1 MKFINK
7 HINLIFYFVATT
19 MMLFVASSCITE
31 EEQLEIK
38 YKPVTIETT
47 SPSSITYNSVVI
59 GGRITAPQERNVIRG
74 VVWSTTQDPVFEK
87 DHIENGG
94 VGIGAFNVTIT
105 GMSANTNY
113 YIRAFARSSLST
125 VYGNQ
130 ILVKTT
136 MPTLATISTN
146 TVTAITTSSAVCG
159 GNITDNGGATILSSG
174 ICWNT
179 SPSPTTSN
187 SKAMNSATI
196 GNFSSSLIGLKS
208 GTLYYI
214 RAYVT
219 NSLGTTYGNEVSFRT
234 LSGVP
239 ELSTISITSISATSA
254 ISGGAITNDGG
265 VAITIRGVC
274 WSTSSS
280 PTILNSK
287 TNDGTGVG
295 TFSSSITGLSANTT
309 YYVRAY
315 ASNSVG
321 TAYGSVQSFKTSTV
335 TIPTLSTNSISSITI
350 NSAISG
356 GNITSDGGASIIAKG
371 VCWSSTTSSPTTTN
385 SKTTDGS
392 GVGTFSS
399 SITALTP
406 GTTYYV
412 RAYATN
418 SAGTAYGSMISFRT
432 LSISLPTISTSS
444 ISSIT
449 TSSASGGGNVTSDG
463 GASITSKGVCWSNTT
478 SSPTTSNSLTSNG
491 TGLGS
496 FSSSITGLSANTT
509 YYVRAYATNSSGTAY
524 GSVVSFSTSAVT
536 LPSISTSSI
545 SSITTS
551 SASGGG
557 NVTSDGGGS
566 VTSRGVCWSSSTSTP
581 TTSSS
586 STSSGSG
593 IGSFSSSLTGLSSNT
608 TYYVRAYAINS
619 AGTAYGSVVSFRTST
634 VSLPTISTNSISSIT
649 TSSASGGGNITSD
662 GGGSV
667 TSRGV
672 CWSSSTSNPTTS
684 NSIVSNGSGIGSFS
698 VSITGLSSNTTY
710 YVRAYATNSAGTAYG
725 SVVSFSSLP
734 SFAIGQSYQ
743 GGIIFY
749 IDGTGAHG
757 LICATT
763 NQSTGIRWYNGS
775 YVTTG
780 ATTSSVGYGN
790 SNTNTIV
797 SYQGTGSYAARLCYD
812 LILNGYSD
820 WYLPSRS
827 ELSLMYTNLKS
838 AGLGGFSSID
848 YWSSTEYSATS
859 AYYQSFSTGTA
870 SYATKSTTKYVRA
883 VRTF

>member
-1 MKFINK
+1 M
-7 HINLIFYFVATT
+7 
-19 MMLFVASSCITE
+19 
-31 EEQLEIK
+31 
-38 YKPVTIETT
+38 
-47 SPSSITYNSVVI
+47 
-59 GGRITAPQERNVIRG
+59 
-74 VVWSTTQDPVFEK
+74 
-87 DHIENGG
+87 
-94 VGIGAFNVTIT
+94 
-105 GMSANTNY
+105 
-113 YIRAFARSSLST
+113 
-125 VYGNQ
+125 
-130 ILVKTT
+130 
-136 MPTLATISTN
+136 
-146 TVTAITTSSAVCG
+146 
-159 GNITDNGGATILSSG
+159 
-174 ICWNT
+174 
-179 SPSPTTSN
+179 
-187 SKAMNSATI
+187 
-196 GNFSSSLIGLKS
+196 
-208 GTLYYI
+208 
-214 RAYVT
+214 
-219 NSLGTTYGNEVSFRT
+219 
-234 LSGVP
+234 
-239 ELSTISITSISATSA
+239 
-254 ISGGAITNDGG
+254 
-265 VAITIRGVC
+265 
-274 WSTSSS
+274 
-280 PTILNSK
+280 
-287 TNDGTGVG
+287 
-295 TFSSSITGLSANTT
+295 
-309 YYVRAY
+309 
-315 ASNSVG
+315 
-321 TAYGSVQSFKTSTV
+321 
-335 TIPTLSTNSISSITI
+335 
-350 NSAISG
+350 
-356 GNITSDGGASIIAKG
+356 
-371 VCWSSTTSSPTTTN
+371 
-385 SKTTDGS
+385 
-392 GVGTFSS
+392 
-399 SITALTP
+399 
-406 GTTYYV
+406 
-412 RAYATN
+412 
-418 SAGTAYGSMISFRT
+418 
-432 LSISLPTISTSS
+432 
-444 ISSIT
+444 
-449 TSSASGGGNVTSDG
+449 
-463 GASITSKGVCWSNTT
+463 
-478 SSPTTSNSLTSNG
+478 
-491 TGLGS
+491 
-496 FSSSITGLSANTT
+496 SANTT